1 MHAEI
6 AAIRHFSRFYTQR
19 IGVLHEGLLGSPFSL
34 AEGRVLYEIGTAPD
48 CTAAWLAGR
57 LGLDRGYLSRIL
69 KGFGENGLIARSP
82 SAADGREHLL
92 RLTAEGTR
100 HFAAIDA
107 RSAEEIGALLQRL
120 PAASRARL
128 VGALAEAE
136 ALLGGTAEVPP
147 VRIRRHGP
155 GDLGW
160 IVHRQAMLYAQEFG
174 WDGSFEA
181 LLAEIAADFLKSHD
195 PASEACWLA
204 ERDGAVL
211 GSVMLVAQDAEVA
224 KLRVLYVE
232 KAARGLGIGRLLVRH
247 CIEQGRAFGYR
258 RMRLWTNSVL
268 VAARR
273 IYESEGFVLCETAPH
288 RSFGQDLVG
297 EVWEKAL

>member
-34 AEGRVLYEIGTAPD
+34 AEGRVLYEIGTAPN
-48 CTAAWLAGR
+48 CTAAWLAAR
-57 LGLDRGYLSRIL
+57 LDLDRGYLSRIL
-69 KGFGENGLIARSP
+69 KSFDERRLIARSP
-82 SAADGREHLL
+82 SAADGRAHLL
-92 RLTAEGTR
+92 RLTAEGVR

-107 RSAEEIGALLQRL
+107 RSAEEIGTVLQRL
-120 PAASRARL
+120 PATARARL
-128 VGALAEAE
+128 VAALAEAE
-136 ALLGGTAEVPP
+136 ALLGGAAEVAP
-147 VRIRRHGP
+147 VRIRGHRP

-160 IVHRQAMLYAQEFG
+160 IVHRQAMLYAQEYG
-174 WDGSFEA
+174 SDGSFEA
-181 LLAEIAADFLKSHD
+181 LLAGIAADFLNAHD
-195 PASEACWLA
+195 PAREACWLA
-204 ERDGAVL
+204 ERDGAPL
-211 GSVMLVAQDAEVA
+211 GSVMLVAQDAETA

-247 CIEQGRAFGYR
+247 CIDQGRAFGYR

-268 VAARR
+268 CAARR
-273 IYESEGFVLCETAPH
+273 IYETKGFVLTESAPH